1 MSHEINNL
9 AVLAKIDIFKE
20 IGSQQQLVSIGKL
33 LQSGKVQLSPLLEG
47 IRGNFSDVHD
57 LRQYS
62 SADDMTSRYS
72 GSRQRRVTVFDNLRN
87 EHPADLKLHAQCG
100 QVFDKDIHI
109 LDVLSFA
116 TPTCARNCLREPP
129 NDVGDMVDLSNDCVD
144 YKKCHSFCSLL
155 QDGGTECSPNDARL
169 LYDEN
174 VTQSDF
180 YTFTSSGNDYETL
193 QKDIRRLHKV
203 AGGGLTFN
211 QFELALRLD
220 SVCDIAKRIAM
231 HFAHNGTALHVVHW
245 SSRNHLKAFECE
257 QAMFMSENGL
267 VQHYWLTHPMHAQRG
282 GLKTLDPSELYRLAR
297 EFASFGALFNGKGL
311 RNGQIAHAQEG
322 SAAWYLR
329 KGGLLGGP
337 NAAERE
343 REIKLRKQM
352 SADQSDGTAL
362 YNRLRA
368 TTDLGHEEL
377 LDMVEEEFDYRT
389 RKFVKGVKDAATL
402 KRDATAR
409 FHKLKDET
417 QLDTEAILSMMK
429 KERVYKENEGV
440 LDYVRSYANMKK
452 KADERAVNKYNMIP
466 ARSDQIISVFCPD
479 SNCKNTG
486 FTKYIYNHSDG
497 KTKIV
502 RPLCGKRPT
511 GKRECQKTMDPVET
525 PTPLETISE
534 RAVQKIE
541 NVCLLPL
548 FVLPFTQNIHSHY
561 IIITYPLKMILRK
574 RLLLPMYHLSTR

>member
-20 IGSQQQLVSIGKL
+20 IGSQQQLVSIGEL

-62 SADDMTSRYS
+62 SADDMTSRYTV
-72 GSRQRRVTVFDNLRN
+72 SRQRRVTDFDNLRN
-87 EHPADLKLHAQCG
+87 EYPDLKLHAQCG

-116 TPTCARNCLREPP
+116 TPTCVRNCLREPC
-129 NDVGDMVDLSNDCVD
+129 NDVGDMVDPTNDCVD

-231 HFAHNGTALHVVHW
+231 HYAHNGTALHVVHW

-267 VQHYWLTHPMHAQRG
+267 VQHYWLTHPMHAQKG
-282 GLKTLDPSELYRLAR
+282 FLKRLDPSELHRLAR
-297 EFASFGALFNGKGL
+297 ELASFGALFNGMEL
-311 RNGQIAHAQEG
+311 RNGQIAHAQEE

-343 REIKLRKQM
+343 RDIKLRKQM

-368 TTDLGHEEL
+368 TTDLDPKEL

-389 RKFVKGVKDAATL
+389 RKFVKGVMDAATL

-525 PTPLETISE
+525 QTPLETISE